1 MWAAWPIESIRSR
14 AVNSLCI
21 HRYVLWPRID
31 QKTCLKAIVSANLEV
46 IPLPNVLEEAELH
59 TDMAAIQQEIDRL
72 GAESIVGIVTTTSC
86 FAPRAADSIV
96 DVAKLC
102 KASGIG
108 HIVNNAYGVQS
119 SALSSLVNIHLLPA
133 FLEHAYADPAKQQL
147 TKSLSSGPLSSAGL
161 SL

>member
-1 MWAAWPIESIRSR
+1 MWAAWPVGKHQKLRS
-14 AVNSLCI
+14 NSLCMN
-21 HRYVLWPRID
+21 RYVLWPRID

-59 TDMAAIQQEIDRL
+59 TDMAAIQQEINRL
-72 GAESIVGIVTTTSC
+72 GAESIVCIVTTTSC

-119 SALSSLVNIHLLPA
+119 SALSSLVNIPPVACLSG
-133 FLEHAYADPAKQQL
+133 
-147 TKSLSSGPLSSAGL
+147 KSLC
-161 SL
+161 

>member
-1 MWAAWPIESIRSR
+1 MWAAWPVESIRSR
-14 AVNSLCI
+14 ALNCLCI

-133 FLEHAYADPAKQQL
+133 FLEHAYADPAADLVSELWTPFQCRVQSVK
-147 TKSLSSGPLSSAGL
+147 
-161 SL
+161 